1 MFLTYRCLICALFYI
16 KYHGQDS
23 HFFLYLWKMIIQFMS
38 YFTFNKKVDNFKIKL
53 NELENFRNIKVE
65 SS

>member
-23 HFFLYLWKMIIQFMS
+23 HFFFISLK
-38 YFTFNKKVDNFKIKL
+38 NDNTIY
-53 NELENFRNIKVE
+53 ELFHF
-65 SS
+65 